1 MNWWNLAVGKTTG
14 NSIRNSSYHQK
25 FNSGSN
31 KNFKSNLVP
40 HELRSN
46 IFKNSTIKNNKGI
59 KPKKKKKK
67 EKNFSLKNKKK
78 N

>member
-67 EKNFSLKNKKK
+67 ENNFSFKYKK
-78 N
+78 